1 MEPDVLVPFRKRLIF
16 GGQMNYYSA
25 WTISSVAKLVTE
37 ALKKTGSAGVYILV
51 GGVTLGGYMGY
62 KKIRELEDRVAQL
75 EFKSKFGR

>member
-1 MEPDVLVPFRKRLIF
+1 
-16 GGQMNYYSA
+16 MNYYSA

-37 ALKKTGSAGVYILV
+37 ALKKTGSVGVYILV

-62 KKIRELEDRVAQL
+62 KKIRELEERIAQL